1 MLCGRYNA
9 GCFNLDALPGIN
21 VYSDQ
26 RFSPETDIHSNK
38 MTSPQMPRRESLAS
52 ISQRRLQAV
61 KSKSI
66 YVLPNAF
73 TAAALFAAYYGI
85 IQAMNGHF
93 SEAAIAV
100 FFSMLFDGMDGRVAR
115 LTHTQSEFGVQ
126 MDSLADA
133 VSFGIAPALIVY
145 EFALVEMGKIGWAV
159 SFVYALCALLR
170 LARFNCNVGVVSKNY
185 FQGLPSPAAAAL
197 VCGFVWLA
205 VENRLPDWLLP
216 HQGTIAAVVTLY
228 AGLTMVSNAPF
239 FSGKSYAVVRTIPFW
254 VIIVCAARRFL
265 SSFFSVSTH
274 FRVSFMNSGVGGAV
288 VRIRFRLTLPPSR
301 QPLTLK
307 QKTNPA
313 QPAAALRK
321 SSDFSQLRASFRA
334 VA

>member
-254 VIIVCAARRFL
+254 VIIVCAVLFIIISSNTSL
-265 SSFFSVSTH
+265 SIFILFCLYAL
-274 FRVSFMNSGVGGAV
+274 SGFVYEFWCWWRG
-288 VRIRFRLTLPPSR
+288 RP
-301 QPLTLK
+301 
-307 QKTNPA
+307 NPIQADLAA
-313 QPAAALRK
+313 QQAALDAEAENESCPPCGSTAQK
-321 SSDFSQLRASFRA
+321 E
-334 VA
+334 

>member
-1 MLCGRYNA
+1 MCIR
-9 GCFNLDALPGIN
+9 D
-21 VYSDQ
+21 
-26 RFSPETDIHSNK
+26 R
-38 MTSPQMPRRESLAS
+38 
-52 ISQRRLQAV
+52 
-61 KSKSI
+61 
-66 YVLPNAF
+66 
-73 TAAALFAAYYGI
+73 
-85 IQAMNGHF
+85 
-93 SEAAIAV
+93 
-100 FFSMLFDGMDGRVAR
+100 
-115 LTHTQSEFGVQ
+115 SEFGVQ

-254 VIIVCAARRFL
+254 VIIVCAVLFIIISSNTSL
-265 SSFFSVSTH
+265 SIFILFCLYAL
-274 FRVSFMNSGVGGAV
+274 SGFVYEFWCWWRG
-288 VRIRFRLTLPPSR
+288 RP
-301 QPLTLK
+301 
-307 QKTNPA
+307 NPIQADLAA
-313 QPAAALRK
+313 QQAALDAEAENESCPTCGSTAQK
-321 SSDFSQLRASFRA
+321 Q
-334 VA
+334 

>member
-1 MLCGRYNA
+1 
-9 GCFNLDALPGIN
+9 
-21 VYSDQ
+21 
-26 RFSPETDIHSNK
+26 
-38 MTSPQMPRRESLAS
+38 MTEPNTPHRESLAS
-52 ISQRRLQAV
+52 IGQRRLQAV

-73 TAAALFAAYYGI
+73 TAAALFAAFYGI
-85 IQAMNGHF
+85 IQAMNGNF
-93 SEAAIAV
+93 SVAAIAV

-145 EFALVEMGKIGWAV
+145 EFSLVELGWATA
-159 SFVYALCALLR
+159 FIYALCALLR

-216 HQGTIAAVVTLY
+216 HQGTIALVVTLY

-254 VIIVCAARRFL
+254 VIVVASLAFIVISSNVSLSIFVLFCIYALSGYIYEFWCWWRGRPNPIQADLAAQQAQL
-265 SSFFSVSTH
+265 EKEE
-274 FRVSFMNSGVGGAV
+274 AA
-288 VRIRFRLTLPPSR
+288 
-301 QPLTLK
+301 K
-307 QKTNPA
+307 KT
-313 QPAAALRK
+313 AA
-321 SSDFSQLRASFRA
+321 
-334 VA
+334 